1 MIAGHFENG
10 QPYVRAVL
18 GIPRL
23 GVHGTLRLLADT
35 GAAVT
40 CIHPRDG
47 IPLHVPF
54 DLLEDDP
61 EKSIQGVGGKSEC
74 SEEHVTLSFIDANG
88 DAVYVYRMAARL
100 VKPEHASNDIPSV
113 LGQDVLRRWLMVH
126 DPANGRLEF
135 HVREADE
142 IFP

>member
-1 MIAGHFENG
+1 MIAGYFENG

-23 GVHGTLRLLADT
+23 GVYGPIALLADT

-40 CIHPRDG
+40 CIHPKDG
-47 IPLHVPF
+47 IPLRVPF

-61 EKSIQGVGGKSEC
+61 EKAIRGVGGRSGR
-74 SEEHVTLSFIDANG
+74 SEETVTLSFIDANG
-88 DAVYVYRMAARL
+88 DAVYVYQIAARIG
-100 VKPEHASNDIPSV
+100 KPEQVSNDIPSV

-126 DPANGRLEF
+126 GPADGRLEF